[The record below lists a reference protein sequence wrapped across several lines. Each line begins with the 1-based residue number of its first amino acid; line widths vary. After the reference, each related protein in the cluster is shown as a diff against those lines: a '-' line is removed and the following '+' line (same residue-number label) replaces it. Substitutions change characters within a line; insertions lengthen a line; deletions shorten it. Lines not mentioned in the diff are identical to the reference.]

1 MAAMPGR
8 VLTVPSDPPPR
19 LDAFLASA
27 VPGLS
32 AARAR
37 ALLAQGRVRVN
48 GKVAKPARRL
58 WGGEAVELDLPG
70 PTPAPRV
77 EGPRI
82 PVLYQDP
89 RLLVVDKP
97 AGLVV
102 DEDGGARAVVT
113 LLASQVGGF
122 DVGGRAVPGVAHRLD
137 RDTTGCLA
145 LARTDEGL
153 ARLTRAF
160 AEKRVDKRYLGLVL
174 GEPAGE
180 AVLEAPYGRDPTDPR
195 RFTTRVRSA
204 RRARLTYRTQRR
216 WAGVALLE
224 LELDTGRTHQIRVQ
238 LSEAGLPLLGD
249 PVYGTPASQAHPA
262 AKALGRI
269 ALHAARLTLTGVAEQ
284 ELAAEAPLPPDFQAA
299 LASLASS
306 ARP

>member
-1 MAAMPGR
+1 MRAMPGR
-8 VLTVPSDPPPR
+8 VLQVPTDTPPR

-32 AARAR
+32 LERAR

-70 PTPAPRV
+70 PAAAPRV
-77 EGPRI
+77 EGPRL

-89 RLLVVDKP
+89 LLVVVDKP

-102 DEDGGARAVVT
+102 EEDGAAATVVT
-113 LLASQVGGF
+113 LLAAQLQGF
-122 DVGGRAVPGVAHRLD
+122 DVGGRALPGVAHRLD

-153 ARLTRAF
+153 ARLQRAF
-160 AEKRVDKRYLGLVL
+160 AEKRVDKRYLALVL
-174 GEPAGE
+174 GAPADE
-180 AVLEAPYGRDPTDPR
+180 ARLDTPYGRDPRDPR
-195 RFTTRVRSA
+195 RFTTRVQSA
-204 RRARLTYRTQRR
+204 RRARLTWRTRQRF
-216 WAGVALLE
+216 AGVALLE

-238 LSEAGLPLLGD
+238 LAEAGLPLLGD
-249 PVYGTPASQAHPA
+249 PVYGTPAARAHPA
-262 AKALGRI
+262 AKALGRV
-269 ALHAARLTLTGVAEQ
+269 ALHAARLTLTGVAER
-284 ELAAEAPLPPDFQAA
+284 ELAVEAPLPPDFQAA
-299 LASLASS
+299 LATL
-306 ARP
+306 